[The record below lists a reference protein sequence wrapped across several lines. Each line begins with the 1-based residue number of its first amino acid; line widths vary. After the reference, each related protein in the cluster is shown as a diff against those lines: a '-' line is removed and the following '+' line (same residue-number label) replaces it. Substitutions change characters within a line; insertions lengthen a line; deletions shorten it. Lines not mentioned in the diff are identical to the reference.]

1 MKMKRFCAVSVL
13 LLLLAANGAALA
25 ARAKCIASSGPTR
38 AALLELYTSEG
49 CNSCPPADRRLSDLR
64 ERAPREVVP
73 LAFHVDYWNRLG
85 WIDRFSRPAWSER
98 QGRIAAR
105 HRSSTVYTPQFV
117 LNGQNWR
124 DWRGGLPEPGAERAV
139 ASLRLRLQA
148 VAKGRLEVSGEAR
161 IREAKAGAQVTLVLY
176 ENGLTSR
183 IVAGENAGSLLKHDF
198 VVRQLLGPFP
208 LPETGRLRL
217 REAFA
222 LEAEWKREN
231 LGVSAFIDHA
241 ETGEVYQALR
251 LHMCK
256 RR

>member
-1 MKMKRFCAVSVL
+1 MRMKPHWLITFLA
-13 LLLLAANGAALA
+13 LLLAANGAALA
-25 ARAKCIASSGPTR
+25 ARAKCLASSGPTR

-49 CNSCPPADRRLSDLR
+49 CNSCPPADRWLSDLR
-64 ERAPREVVP
+64 DQAPRGVVP
-73 LAFHVDYWNRLG
+73 LAFHVDYWNKLG

-105 HRSSTVYTPQFV
+105 HRSRTVYTPQFV

-124 DWRGGLPEPGAERAV
+124 DWRGGLPEPDAERAI

-148 VAKGRLEVSGEAR
+148 VTKASLEVSGEAR
-161 IREAKAGAQVTLVLY
+161 MREARAGAQVTLVLY
-176 ENGLTSR
+176 ENDLTSR

-198 VVRQLLGPFP
+198 VARQLLGPFP
-208 LPETGRLRL
+208 LPESGRLRL
-217 REAFA
+217 RETFA
-222 LEAEWKREN
+222 LEAEWKPEN
-231 LGVSAFIDHA
+231 LGVSAFIDHP

-256 RR
+256 KR